1 MSPQQVYGMIQTTKR
16 KEGTFMPAKKETV
29 KKETVKTEAE
39 KKTVKKAAA
48 KAAPK
53 AAAKAAKTAV
63 KAAEKTVKAAAPA
76 KKATAKKAA
85 PAKKAAKKPEVI
97 IQSPLGGI
105 ITPDEILKKVG
116 KVDKVYVR
124 VDQNKAHWVHGD
136 EVGSVDLWD

>member
-1 MSPQQVYGMIQTTKR
+1 MIQTTKG
-16 KEGTFMPAKKETV
+16 KEGTFMPAKKEIV

-53 AAAKAAKTAV
+53 AAVKAAKTAV
-63 KAAEKTVKAAAPA
+63 KAAEKAVKAAAPA
-76 KKATAKKAA
+76 KKAPAKKAPA
-85 PAKKAAKKPEVI
+85 KKAVPAKKAAKTPEVI

-105 ITPDEILKKVG
+105 ITPEEILKKVG

-124 VDQNKAHWVHGD
+124 VDQNKAHWVRGD
-136 EVGSVDLWD
+136 EIGSVDLWD